1 MARGGRGP
9 SLVSMT
15 REFPA
20 GDIRVS
26 DADRDLALAE
36 LSEHFQTGRLTQD
49 EFDERSSRALG
60 AKTGDDLRELFTDLP
75 AHQRPGLAPD
85 AAQGPAPA
93 QPLAAQPLAAP
104 VRAGRRMPTARLVI
118 VCVIV
123 AIVLGNVLGNLGHG
137 FDHLSFGW
145 VIPVVILLIV
155 ARRIGHR

>member
-75 AHQRPGLAPD
+75 AHERPGLAPD

-93 QPLAAQPLAAP
+93 QPPAAP

>member
-49 EFDERSSRALG
+49 EFDERSGRALR
-60 AKTGDDLRELFTDLP
+60 AKTGGDLRELFTDLP
-75 AHQRPGLAPD
+75 AHERPGLAPD

-93 QPLAAQPLAAP
+93 QPPAAP

>member
-49 EFDERSSRALG
+49 EFDERSSRALR
-60 AKTGDDLRELFTDLP
+60 AKTGDDLRGLFTDLP
-75 AHQRPGLAPD
+75 IHEGPGLAPD
-85 AAQGPAPA
+85 AAQGPAPE
-93 QPLAAQPLAAP
+93 QPLTAP
-104 VRAGRRMPTARLVI
+104 VRGACRRMPTARLVI

-123 AIVLGNVLGNLGHG
+123 AIVLGNVLGNMGHG
-137 FDHLSFGW
+137 FGHASFGW
-145 VIPVVILLIV
+145 IVPVVILLIV

>member
-1 MARGGRGP
+1 
-9 SLVSMT
+9 VSMT

-75 AHQRPGLAPD
+75 AHERPGLAPD

-93 QPLAAQPLAAP
+93 QPPAAP

>member
-75 AHQRPGLAPD
+75 AHERPGLAPD
-85 AAQGPAPA
+85 GAQGPAPA
-93 QPLAAQPLAAP
+93 QPLAAP
-104 VRAGRRMPTARLVI
+104 VRACRRMPTARLVI

-123 AIVLGNVLGNLGHG
+123 AIVLGNVLGNLGRG